1 MVARQVSSLV
11 SFLITFAVLPHV
23 VKGVSR
29 LKYSTKRREPGPK
42 ETEGIPT
49 ALELFNDD
57 TVVDS
62 IGINN
67 ITNVGTSDILDV
79 IVIGAGWSGLGAAK
93 YLKTK
98 GFNVKILE
106 ARDYIGGRAQS
117 TTVDGITINTGANW
131 LISYECNPLSEF
143 FDSIEAE
150 MQNYTFDYTF
160 YDKNGAIEDSLLD
173 SYADYLYSGGWI
185 NRAYSD
191 SYMIESDE
199 PLLKSAKPIMNKI
212 DKLSKPKRKKRVL
225 SALQTAWYEIPYGQ
239 RMEQASLW
247 YWDAGAFLCGKES
260 YWKVVQESMAD
271 IATKFAEDVT
281 SDIRLNTVV
290 TKIDYS
296 SDDLVQVI
304 AKDSTDDTIIKTYHA
319 RKVILTVPLGV
330 LKSGNID
337 LELTQEHQNS
347 INNMAM
353 GKQIRFF
360 MFWEASDVF
369 WPGDAGSLYD
379 TMSKENSEKIVFH
392 VGSTLR
398 GTDAVESPF
407 LVGVLSSE
415 EALRLEEKYA
425 IKKDM
430 LYKEK
435 LTELAMK
442 PLRRMFLGAPEP
454 KATLAPNWNVD
465 PFAFGVYSTNPVNGS
480 PYMRKELAK
489 PLDKKVFISGEATSL
504 DYYGSIHGAYLTGV
518 RTAKHVKRVLKKEFG
533 GR

>member
-1 MVARQVSSLV
+1 
-11 SFLITFAVLPHV
+11 
-23 VKGVSR
+23 

-49 ALELFNDD
+49 ALELFDDD
-57 TVVDS
+57 TVDNS

-79 IVIGAGWSGLGAAK
+79 IVIGAGWSGLGAAQ

-98 GFNVKILE
+98 GFNFKILE

-131 LISYECNPLSEF
+131 LVSYECNPLSGF

-160 YDKNGAIEDSLLD
+160 YDKYGAIEDSLTD
-173 SYADYLYSGGWI
+173 SYADYLYYGAWI

-199 PLLKSAKPIMNKI
+199 PLLKSSKPIMNKI

-260 YWKVVQESMAD
+260 YWKAVQGSMTD
-271 IATKFAEDVT
+271 IATKFAEDVK
-281 SDIRLNTVV
+281 SDILLNTVV

-296 SDDLVQVI
+296 FDDYVEVT
-304 AKDSTDDTIIKTYHA
+304 ATNGSGDTTHYQA
-319 RKVILTVPLGV
+319 AKVILTVPLGV

-353 GKQIRFF
+353 GKQIKFF

-369 WPGDAGSLYD
+369 WPGDAGNLYD

-398 GTDAVESPF
+398 GTDATKSPF
-407 LVGVLSSE
+407 LVGVLISE
-415 EALRLEEKYA
+415 EAFRLEEEYA
-425 IKKDM
+425 IKNDM
-430 LYKEK
+430 LYKKE
-435 LTELAMK
+435 LTRLAME
-442 PLRRMFLGAPEP
+442 PLRRMFPGAPEP
-454 KATLAPNWNVD
+454 KTTLASNWNVD

-480 PYMRKELAK
+480 PSMRKKLAK
-489 PLDKKVFISGEATSL
+489 PLDRKVFISGEATSP
-504 DYYGSIHGAYLTGV
+504 DYYATMHGAYLTGV
-518 RTAKHVKRVLKKEFG
+518 RTAKHVKRMMKKDVG
-533 GR
+533 A